1 MAGGLAFAVAAI
13 VALMLAP
20 PVGAAPVPDD
30 FPGVYPS
37 KHDTFDPARRNQSMD
52 LQATVGV
59 GTLRIPFDWS
69 AFERAPGEWDF
80 STYDPVV
87 ADAASRG
94 MRILPILF
102 DPPAF
107 RSSRG
112 TSTARG
118 MFPPSDPAA
127 MGEFAAQLVR
137 RYGPE
142 GSLWAERPALRRVP
156 IHSWQVWNEPNI
168 PPWWPGRADPE
179 GYTRLLAAVSQAI
192 RASDPTAEVVAAGL
206 PNSSQGPSVKTYLGR
221 MYAAGAAQWFDTLAI
236 HPYGSDFYDVMGQV
250 HEMRAIA
257 TQNGDD
263 APIWISEL
271 GWPTAGP
278 RGYDVFSEEEQARLV
293 TQTSR
298 AFAANRTAMGLRG
311 FTYFYWRESAPDP
324 ADTSE
329 PSIWG
334 HVGLIAPDR
343 AKPAYYAFVD
353 ILAEMLEREPPPD
366 LPPPAAPGPPGAD
379 DDDRDDDRDGG
390 GGPCG
395 GAPCPAP
402 VLSRLTV
409 SPGSFRAAPRGV
421 PVGRTPKCSRP
432 GGRARRGGCVA
443 LKLDHPAELVVEIE
457 RLGSRAVRIGK
468 AIRLDGAAGVNRLWI
483 SGRSAAKPL
492 RAGLYRMLV
501 APLDAEGRRSRASS
515 RKFRVLAE
523 PKRSRR

>member
-13 VALMLAP
+13 VALMIAP
-20 PVGAAPVPDD
+20 PVGAAPVPAD

-37 KHDTFDPARRNQSMD
+37 KHDTFDASRRQESMD
-52 LQATVGV
+52 LQAKVGV

-69 AFERAPGEWDF
+69 AFERSPGQWDF

-94 MRILPILF
+94 MRILPNLF
-102 DPPAF
+102 DPPSF

-137 RYGPE
+137 RYGPD
-142 GSLWAERPALRRVP
+142 GSLWAERPSLRRVP
-156 IHSWQVWNEPNI
+156 IQSWQVWNEPNI
-168 PPWWPGRADPE
+168 PPWWGGPADPE
-179 GYTRLLAAVSQAI
+179 GYTRLLEAVARAI
-192 RASDPTAEVVAAGL
+192 RAADPRAEIVAAGL

-221 MYAAGAAQWFDTLAI
+221 MYAAGAAAWFDTLAI

-271 GWPTAGP
+271 GWPTDGP
-278 RGYDVFSEEEQARLV
+278 RGYDFFTEEEQARLV

-324 ADTSE
+324 ADTSK
-329 PSIWG
+329 SIWG

-343 AKPAYYAFVD
+343 PKPAFYAYVD

-366 LPPPAAPGPPGAD
+366 LPPPSPPGPPGPGG
-379 DDDRDDDRDGG
+379 DDDRDDGG

-395 GAPCPAP
+395 AACAAPA
-402 VLSRLTV
+402 LSRLAV
-409 SPGSFRAAPRGV
+409 NPSAFRAAPRGASIS
-421 PVGRTPKCSRP
+421 RSPKCSKP
-432 GGRARRGGCVA
+432 GSRSSRGGCVT
-443 LKLDHPAELVVEIE
+443 LKLGRAARLVMEIE
-457 RLGSRAVRIGK
+457 RLGSRAARVGK
-468 AIRLDGAAGVNRLWI
+468 ATRLDGAAGVNRLWL
-483 SGRSAAKPL
+483 SGRSRTARL
-492 RAGLYRMLV
+492 RPGLYRMLV
-501 APLDAEGRRSRASS
+501 VPLDAEGRRSRSSS

>member
-1 MAGGLAFAVAAI
+1 VAGGLACAVAAI

-20 PVGAAPVPDD
+20 PVGAAPVPAD

-37 KHDTFDPARRNQSMD
+37 KHDTFDAKRRRESMD
-52 LQATVGV
+52 LQAKVGV

-127 MGEFAAQLVR
+127 MGDFAAQLVR
-137 RYGPE
+137 RYGPK
-142 GSLWAERPALRRVP
+142 GSLWSERPELRRVP

-179 GYTRLLAAVSQAI
+179 GYTRLLEAVARAI
-192 RASDPTAEVVAAGL
+192 RAADPSAEVVAAGL
-206 PNSSQGPSVKTYLGR
+206 PNSNQGPSVKTYLTR

-236 HPYGSDFYDVMGQV
+236 HPYGSDFYDVMGQI

-263 APIWISEL
+263 SPIWISEL
-271 GWPTAGP
+271 GWPTDGP
-278 RGYDVFSEEEQARLV
+278 RGYDFFSEEEQARLV
-293 TQTSR
+293 TQTAR
-298 AFAANRTAMGLRG
+298 AFAANRTSIGLRG

-329 PSIWG
+329 SIWG

-343 AKPAYYAFVD
+343 PKPAFYAFTE

-366 LPPPAAPGPPGAD
+366 LPPPVALEPPGPGG
-379 DDDRDDDRDGG
+379 DDRDDDD

-395 GAPCPAP
+395 GALCPAP
-402 VLSRLTV
+402 ALSRLTV

-421 PVGRTPKCSRP
+421 AVGRTPKCSRP
-432 GGRARRGGCVA
+432 GGRSKRGGCVA
-443 LKLDHPAELVVEIE
+443 LKLDRPAELVVEIE
-457 RLGSRAVRIGK
+457 RLGARAVRIGK
-468 AIRLDGAAGVNRLWI
+468 ATRLAGAAGVNRLWL
-483 SGRSAAKPL
+483 SGRSRSGAL
-492 RAGLYRMLV
+492 RPGLYRMLV
-501 APLDAEGRRSRASS
+501 APLDGDGRRARASS